1 MTTLN
6 TVNTTTLASK
16 QLKQVI
22 EQLKQDDSSLLQAYS
37 EYAANN
43 NYDSV
48 YDNDDDSINM
58 MFADSYDAL
67 RAAFYGDY
75 NPSHA
80 YFTFNGYG
88 NLQSFE
94 YLDSDNSPI
103 DIEELAQW
111 IVDNELFNE
120 YNIEVTTLDDMGIS
134 DSDRSLDLLASVE
147 DNITDDENMLHRLSD
162 YLNINLNDKDKDN
175 FSSFDH
181 FILDSCLSVISDYDY
196 NQLND
201 IITHLN
207 INYK

>member
-6 TVNTTTLASK
+6 PNTLAAI
-16 QLKQVI
+16 QLSQVI
-22 EQLKQDDSSLLQAYS
+22 EQLKQDDSTLLQTYS
-37 EYAANN
+37 EYAADN

-48 YDNDDDSINM
+48 FDNDYESINM
-58 MFADSYDAL
+58 MCTDSYDAI

-94 YLDSDNSPI
+94 YLDSDSSPI

-111 IVDNELFNE
+111 IVDNDLFNE
-120 YNIEVTTLDDMGIS
+120 YNIEVTTLDDM
-134 DSDRSLDLLASVE
+134 LASVE
-147 DNITDDENMLHRLSD
+147 DNINDADLLVLALMMDKLDLDLSD
-162 YLNINLNDKDKDN
+162 GDTVEMNGYKDLEEYYIETLIDE
-175 FSSFDH
+175 
-181 FILDSCLSVISDYDY
+181 VSDYDY
-196 NQLND
+196 DQLND
-201 IITHLN
+201 IIIHLG